1 MITTKKNRKRKCI
14 FYNPPFCKS
23 VKTKFGSLLLKLLDK
38 HFPKSNELYS
48 IFNRNSIKI
57 SYNCSPYKKT
67 IISRH
72 NKKLLEKPPT
82 VSELCNCKSKIQ
94 CPVMNKCNFEN
105 VIYKA
110 VISSEKNKDISYT

>member
-1 MITTKKNRKRKCI
+1 MNFT
-14 FYNPPFCKS
+14 
-23 VKTKFGSLLLKLLDK
+23 VSLTEIPLRS
-38 HFPKSNELYS
+38 HTIVPH
-48 IFNRNSIKI
+48 I
-57 SYNCSPYKKT
+57 KKT